1 MFASDEE
8 IIVTV
13 ITSALLMMFLIV
25 IIVIAIIRYQGRMR
39 LHLQEISNM
48 KIAFQEEILKVQN
61 EIEEQTFQRI
71 SEEIHDNIG
80 QILSLAKVNLHTL
93 RLENDHPA
101 SKQIA
106 IINDLVGKAIQDL
119 RQLSKSLN
127 SAHLSNHSLSECIKI
142 ELDLIRKTGIYST
155 SMEELGEEQTID
167 PRTQLIIFRMVQ
179 EILNNIIKH
188 AKANSIKVLLEF
200 NQRMAVT
207 IMDNGIGFDLNSLE
221 SLKLGDKGSG
231 IGNIYRRAK
240 LLNAEVDIKS
250 KPNIGTSIQLNIPIN

>member
-13 ITSALLMMFLIV
+13 IASALLMMFLIV

-48 KIAFQEEILKVQN
+48 KIAFQEEILKIQS

-93 RLENDHPA
+93 QLEKEHPA
-101 SKQIA
+101 FKKTV

-127 SAHLSNHSLSECIKI
+127 SAHLSHQSLSDCIKT
-142 ELDLIRKTGIYST
+142 ELDLIRKTGIYT
-155 SMEELGEEQTID
+155 TNIEEQGEEQTLD
-167 PRTQLIIFRMVQ
+167 PKKQLIIFRMVQ

-188 AKANSIKVLLEF
+188 AKANNIRVLLEF
-200 NQRMAVT
+200 TPDLSICIR
-207 IMDNGIGFDLNSLE
+207 DNGIGFDPDYLD
-221 SLKLGDKGSG
+221 SLKSGERGSG

-240 LLNAEVDIKS
+240 LLNANVDIKS
-250 KPNIGTSIQLNIPIN
+250 VLNLGTTIKLNIPIN

>member
-8 IIVTV
+8 IIVT
-13 ITSALLMMFLIV
+13 IIASALLMMFLIV

-48 KIAFQEEILKVQN
+48 KIVFQEEILKIQN

-101 SKQIA
+101 CKQIST
-106 IINDLVGKAIQDL
+106 INDLVGKAIQDL

-127 SAHLSNHSLSECIKI
+127 SAHLTNRSLSECIKI
-142 ELDLIRKTGIYST
+142 ELDLIRKTGIYT
-155 SMEELGEEQTID
+155 TDLEELGDEQALD
-167 PRTQLIIFRMVQ
+167 PKTQLIIFRMVQ

-200 NQRMAVT
+200 NQGMTVT
-207 IMDNGIGFDLNSLE
+207 IMDNGIGIDLNFLE

-240 LLNAEVDIKS
+240 LLKAEVDINS
-250 KPNIGTSIQLNIPIN
+250 KLNLGTTIKLNIPIN

>member
-13 ITSALLMMFLIV
+13 IASALLMMFLIV

-48 KIAFQEEILKVQN
+48 KIAFQDEILKIQN

-93 RLENDHPA
+93 QLEKDHPA
-101 SKQIA
+101 FKKTT

-127 SAHLSNHSLSECIKI
+127 SAQLSSRSLSECIKI
-142 ELDLIRKTGIYST
+142 ELDLIGKTGIYTT
-155 SMEELGEEQTID
+155 SFEESGDEQTLD
-167 PRTQLIIFRMVQ
+167 SKKQLIVFRMVQ

-188 AKANSIKVLLEF
+188 AKANNIKVSMEF
-200 NQRMAVT
+200 TEYLSIR
-207 IMDNGIGFDLNSLE
+207 IIDNGVGFGINNAE
-221 SLKLGDKGSG
+221 SLPLSEKGSG

-250 KPNIGTSIQLNIPIN
+250 SPNCGTTIKLNLPIN